1 MGAPVRPETTDE
13 MVYQLWYAV
22 IGSNGDG
29 LASQVRVVKGKVE
42 GIEGLIPSLM
52 TRDSCRVIEREG
64 EDEKERR
71 KISTREKAMLAA
83 TFLGSIAAVGAVIV
97 AVAIR

>member
-1 MGAPVRPETTDE
+1 MGAPVRLKTTDE

-29 LASQVRVVKGKVE
+29 IASQMREVRGRVESIE
-42 GIEGLIPSLM
+42 GIIPNLM
-52 TRDSCRVIEREG
+52 TRESCKAIEREG
-64 EDEKERR
+64 EDKKERR

>member
-1 MGAPVRPETTDE
+1 MAAPVRPDTTDE

-29 LASQVRVVKGKVE
+29 LASQVREVKGKVE
-42 GIEGLIPSLM
+42 NIEGLIPGLM
-52 TRDSCRVIEREG
+52 TRESCAEIEQSRK
-64 EDEKERR
+64 DKAERR

-97 AVAIR
+97 AVVIK

>member
-1 MGAPVRPETTDE
+1 MGAPVRPDTTDE

-29 LASQVRVVKGKVE
+29 IASQVREVRGRVENIE
-42 GIEGLIPSLM
+42 GIIPSLM
-52 TRDSCRVIEREG
+52 TRDSCREIEREG
-64 EDEKERR
+64 EDKKERR

-83 TFLGSIAAVGAVIV
+83 TFLGSVAAVGAVIV

>member
-1 MGAPVRPETTDE
+1 MGAPVRPDTTDE

-29 LASQVRVVKGKVE
+29 IASQMREVRGRVESIE
-42 GIEGLIPSLM
+42 GIIPNLM
-52 TRDSCRVIEREG
+52 TRESCKAIEREG
-64 EDEKERR
+64 EDKKERR

-83 TFLGSIAAVGAVIV
+83 TLLGSIAAVGAVIV